1 VLAGWLA
8 GQRPSQV
15 YATTRDQ
22 VTDVWVAG
30 KRLLSER
37 KLTTIDEDALLAK
50 AREWQD
56 KVSTA

>member
-1 VLAGWLA
+1 
-8 GQRPSQV
+8 V